1 MAVKIGVNVDMKGI
15 MKSLKQVEKKEMPY
29 AIEVGLNLT
38 AKDINKR
45 LKHVIP
51 AYIDR
56 PTTFTKNAFG
66 FTRAPKVKQFATLF
80 IKDIQEKYLRWQIKG
95 GQQSSRGRFGVP
107 VPTPSKKLNAYG
119 NIAGRKSGLVKG
131 KKQFLGKVNG
141 IRGVWQRG
149 TKGNPGM
156 TLMVAFKRSVFYR
169 PNRFP
174 YVKLIQKFYLQ
185 RIGKN
190 MIKGARIAMA
200 PRKIKGG

>member
-15 MKSLKQVEKKEMPY
+15 MKSLKQVEKKEIPY

-45 LKHVIP
+45 LKHVMP

-56 PTTFTKNAFG
+56 PKPFTLNAFG
-66 FTRAPKVKQFATLF
+66 FTRATKAKQFATLF
-80 IKDIQEKYLRWQIKG
+80 IKDIQEKYLRWTIKG
-95 GQQSSRGRFGVP
+95 GSQVKRGRYLFGVP
-107 VPTPSKKLNAYG
+107 VPTPNITLNKFG
-119 NIAGRKSGLVKG
+119 NIPGRRTGLA
-131 KKQFLGKVNG
+131 KKKNQFIGKVRG
-141 IRGVWQRG
+141 TAGVWEKQKDG
-149 TKGNPGM
+149 TTRM
-156 TLMVAFKRSVFYR
+156 LIAFKRSVFYR

-174 YVKLIQKFYLQ
+174 YVKLIQKFYLE

-200 PRKIKGG
+200 PRKAKGR